1 MGPSKRQAISA
12 PAQLKALA
20 SPGRQEVIDLLAR
33 MGPASV
39 SDLGRLLQR
48 PADGL
53 YYHLRALERA
63 GLVGRAGA
71 RVRGGR
77 EEALFRSVHR
87 EPALLHDTS
96 PGGNS
101 GAVTAVVASMLR
113 LGTRDFRRAAAAGNA
128 RTKGACRELWAIRV
142 AGWLSPSDLAS
153 VNRGM
158 RNLRDALGKR
168 RGAGRLYA
176 ITILLTPLDHRTH
189 RKRRAAR
196 PTATRTS
203 R

>member
-1 MGPSKRQAISA
+1 MNKRQVISA
-12 PAQLKALA
+12 PAQLRALA
-20 SPGRQEVIDLLAR
+20 SPARQEVLDLLAR

-39 SDLGRLLQR
+39 SSLSGLLKR

-63 GLVGRAGA
+63 GLVGRAGT

-101 GAVTAVVASMLR
+101 TEVTAVVASMLR
-113 LGTRDFRRAAAAGNA
+113 LGIRDFQRAAAAGNA
-128 RTKGACRELWAIRV
+128 RTEGTRRELWAIRV

-176 ITILLTPLDHRTH
+176 ITILLTPLDHR
-189 RKRRAAR
+189 KRRTRGAAR
-196 PTATRTS
+196 PAATRTP

>member
-1 MGPSKRQAISA
+1 MTPSVRQAIAA

-20 SPGRQEVIDLLAR
+20 SPARQEVIDLLAR
-33 MGPASV
+33 MGPASIA
-39 SDLGRLLQR
+39 DLGRLLQR

-53 YYHLRALERA
+53 YYHVRALERA
-63 GLVGRAGA
+63 GLVRQAGT

-77 EEALFRSVHR
+77 EEALFRSVHP
-87 EPALLHDTS
+87 EPALRHDTS

-101 GAVTAVVASMLR
+101 PAVTAVVASMLR
-113 LGTRDFRRAAAAGNA
+113 LGARDFRRAAAAGNA
-128 RTKGACRELWAIRV
+128 RTEGTRRELWAIRV
-142 AGWLSPSDLAS
+142 AGWLSPADLAG

-158 RNLRDALGKR
+158 RNLRDALGRR

-176 ITILLTPLDHRTH
+176 ITILLTPLDHRTR
-189 RKRRAAR
+189 RKRGTAR
-196 PTATRTS
+196 PAATRTS